1 MGGQRGRNNGTNN
14 DRMEQMLGVDLDGDG
29 DIGKGGHNNR
39 MGMMGMMPGRQP
51 MMGHQNPNMMSPM
64 ISGQP
69 NRPGYGQPIRPS
81 GYGQPIRPSGY
92 GQPIRPS
99 GYGQPIRPSGYS
111 QPMRYGQPSS
121 MSPSGYGG
129 QPMMGGQYG
138 RPARPMMPYTQ
149 VTPEPPYQQ
158 NSQMPYRR
166 YQ

>member
-1 MGGQRGRNNGTNN
+1 
-14 DRMEQMLGVDLDGDG
+14 MEQMLGVDLDGDG

-69 NRPGYGQPIRPS
+69 IRP
-81 GYGQPIRPSGY
+81 
-92 GQPIRPS
+92 

-111 QPMRYGQPSS
+111 QPSRPSGYGQPMRYSGQPSS

-129 QPMMGGQYG
+129 QPMMGSQYG

-166 YQ
+166 R